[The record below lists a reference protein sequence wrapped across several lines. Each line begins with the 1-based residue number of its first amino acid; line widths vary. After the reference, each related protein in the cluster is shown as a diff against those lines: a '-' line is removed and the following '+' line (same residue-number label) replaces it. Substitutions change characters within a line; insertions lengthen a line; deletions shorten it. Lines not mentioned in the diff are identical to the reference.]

1 MFATTNPILRML
13 VNFWNNDPL
22 INLLDVFLKRLID
35 LFLANKNEKY
45 NTPLRE
51 EQNQR
56 GRQLP

>member
-22 INLLDVFLKRLID
+22 INLLDVFLILLID

-45 NTPLRE
+45 NTPLSE